1 MHVPLLCIFVHTCVS
16 LSARV
21 SCSKMREW
29 CVCSTGRAWGLN
41 TRTSKNVFSYVPP
54 PRIHLLLCPT
64 EHRIDDWRWL
74 LSRYHLVQAVVLV
87 RCLHCCKPHAVS
99 SVAVRSRISLCLID
113 GNPSLAQDR
122 ACSTVNLPPQTHI
135 EGISDGVQPYLRARA
150 S

>member
-29 CVCSTGRAWGLN
+29 FNGAWGLN
-41 TRTSKNVFSYVPP
+41 TRTSKNVLSYAPPP

-64 EHRIDDWRWL
+64 EHRLDDWPVKVTGCSPGSML
-74 LSRYHLVQAVVLV
+74 TSLQSLQTS
-87 RCLHCCKPHAVS
+87 VS

-113 GNPSLAQDR
+113 GNPLLAQDR
-122 ACSTVNLPPQTHI
+122 ACSTVNLPPQAHI